1 MRRED
6 IRAGIRRRTAHLN
19 EFVTLPLFAHP
30 KFPSFPPNSL
40 SEGAREER
48 EREREARRRCPEN
61 EGEAAATAIYVRL
74 RVTKTA
80 TLLEQQNLL

>member
-48 EREREARRRCPEN
+48 ERERERR
-61 EGEAAATAIYVRL
+61 GGAAPKMKERPPPRPFMFV
-74 RVTKTA
+74 
-80 TLLEQQNLL
+80 